1 MGILFFCRSG
11 ALPFRASQE
20 KPQQPVFAGLP
31 AFTIGNGVGTLAI
44 AKWVGAL
51 DTGKLNRALKGDI
64 EAPKNVAVQ
73 VERVIAH
80 SAVEDGPGLPNL
92 KKASR
97 A

>member
-64 EAPKNVAVQ
+64 EAPKTRRFRSSVCLLIRQ
-73 VERVIAH
+73 WKT
-80 SAVEDGPGLPNL
+80 GQGCQT
-92 KKASR
+92 
-97 A
+97 

>member
-31 AFTIGNGVGTLAI
+31 A
-44 AKWVGAL
+44 L

-73 VERVIAH
+73 VERVFAH
-80 SAVEDGPGLPNL
+80 SAVEVGPGLPNL